1 MDNIIKFLISIILV
15 LLIFYFHKKYEN
27 KKYENFSLGKCYG
40 MDGKEKIINDD
51 ETCSNYCYC
60 FNGSA
65 VDPET
70 PDNNF
75 CINETKQHC
84 YSCDEEYEL
93 KNNLCYDTGGNFQSL
108 QEGDELS
115 GIESVSV
122 NKNTDYESDT
132 TDSPEE
138 YEEYEEII
146 KVFTYSNKTINTG
159 LHNII
164 LDRDVIASILLVGGG
179 GGGGAF
185 GGGGGGGQV
194 LYKGDV
200 LLPANT
206 YTINVGNG
214 GRGAQIYNNG
224 VNGENGFDTSITIN
238 GIEYIANGGGGG
250 GTRKS
255 SPYKGTP
262 GNAGGS
268 GGGGSHANT
277 GGAAVGGASAQNL
290 YKGWESYG
298 SWGGSGRNGTSGA
311 QPNHSSGGGG
321 GAGYVGENAVQSTQ
335 DDRTWSTYGGGGDG
349 GAGIDFSGIFTT
361 DYGDNGWFAGGG
373 GGQTW
378 KNAGREG
385 WGNSYTG
392 TSNNIRGFGGGG
404 DGGFNGSPVKEA
416 TKGIDGTGGGG
427 GGARTNVA
435 GADGGSGI
443 VLIKYSTL
451 KSNPFSI
458 IPSSSRIAVKGL
470 KYHYYQNGYF
480 NDNTNWFRD
489 KTPQA
494 TGYVCVGNDI
504 KTLSNDTRRA
514 NSRNNYSFEWTG
526 YFKAREGG
534 TYTFSIGSDDASY
547 LWIGDDANADYSTGN
562 VTVNNGGAHGFRWR
576 EGQIDLIANTNYP
589 IRIQFGE
596 RGGSDNMGLRF
607 KITTTTISGTSTT
620 STTSAWIYDGYDYY
634 FNYI

>member
-1 MDNIIKFLISIILV
+1 MNG
-15 LLIFYFHKKYEN
+15 E
-27 KKYENFSLGKCYG
+27 
-40 MDGKEKIINDD
+40 EKIINDD
-51 ETCSNYCYC
+51 GKCSNYCYC
-60 FNGSA
+60 FNGTA
-65 VDPET
+65 LDPET
-70 PDNNF
+70 PDNNI

-84 YSCDEEYEL
+84 YSCDEEYVL
-93 KNNLCYDTGGNFQSL
+93 TDNLCYDTEGNFQSL
-108 QEGDELS
+108 EEGEELS
-115 GIESVSV
+115 QIQSVVIDESITNPV
-122 NKNTDYESDT
+122 
-132 TDSPEE
+132 EE
-138 YEEYEEII
+138 LEEII
-146 KVFTYSNKTINTG
+146 KDFVYNYSSSTTDIADSVIPNQYICEYTIT
-159 LHNII
+159 
-164 LDRDVIASILLVGGG
+164 LDNDVIADILLVGGG

-185 GGGGGGGQV
+185 GGGGGGGGV
-194 LYKGDV
+194 LFGSSIN
-200 LLPANT
+200 LPAGT
-206 YTINVGNG
+206 YTIIVGGG
-214 GRGAQIYNNG
+214 GRGATKYKTGING
-224 VNGENGFDTSITIN
+224 SNGYDSSITIN

-277 GGAAVGGASAQNL
+277 GGAAVGGTSTQSA
-290 YKGWESYG
+290 YTGWESYG

-311 QPNHSSGGGG
+311 QPNNSSGGGG

>member
-27 KKYENFSLGKCYG
+27 FSVGKCYG
-40 MDGKEKIINDD
+40 IDGEEKIINDD
-51 ETCSNYCYC
+51 GTCSNYCYC

-70 PDNNF
+70 PDNNV
-75 CINETKQHC
+75 CINETKQYC

-93 KNNLCYDTGGNFQSL
+93 TDNLCYDPEGNFQSL
-108 QEGDELS
+108 EEGEELS
-115 GIESVSV
+115 QIQSVVIDESITNPV
-122 NKNTDYESDT
+122 
-132 TDSPEE
+132 EE
-138 YEEYEEII
+138 LEEII
-146 KVFTYSNKTINTG
+146 KDFVYNYSSSTTDIADSVIPNQYICEYTIT
-159 LHNII
+159 
-164 LDRDVIASILLVGGG
+164 LDNDVIADILLVGGG

-185 GGGGGGGQV
+185 GGGGGGGGV
-194 LYKGDV
+194 LFGSSIN
-200 LLPANT
+200 LPAGT
-206 YTINVGNG
+206 YTIIVGGG
-214 GRGAQIYNNG
+214 GRGATKYNTGING
-224 VNGENGFDTSITIN
+224 SNGYDSSITIN
-238 GIEYIANGGGGG
+238 GIEYTANGGGGG
-250 GTRKS
+250 GTRNSNATGK
-255 SPYKGTP
+255 P
-262 GNAGGS
+262 GNEGGS
-268 GGGGSHANT
+268 GGGGSHANS
-277 GGAAVGGASAQNL
+277 GGAAVGGTSTQSA
-290 YKGWESYG
+290 YAGWESYG
-298 SWGGSGRNGTSGA
+298 SLGGSGRNGTGGG

-373 GGQTW
+373 GGQTYSG
-378 KNAGREG
+378 AGREG

-427 GGARTNVA
+427 GGARTSVA

-470 KYHYYQNGYF
+470 KYHYYNQGYAG
-480 NDNTNWFRD
+480 NNVNWFVD
-489 KTPQA
+489 KTPVS
-494 TGYVCVGNDI
+494 TGYVWDGSNI
-504 KTLSNDTRRA
+504 GTLSNNTRKA
-514 NSRNNYSFEWTG
+514 NSRNYYSFIWTG
-526 YFKAREGG
+526 YFKAKTSG
-534 TYTFSIGSDDASY
+534 TYTFSTSSDDASF
-547 LWIGDDANADYSTGN
+547 LWIGDNASTGYTIEN
-562 VTVNNGGAHGFRWR
+562 AIVNNKGTHPVQMKQGTINLT
-576 EGQIDLIANTNYP
+576 ENTNYP

-596 RGGSDNMGLRF
+596 KTGGDNMKLRF